1 MKKNFLFVA
10 FSAAVL
16 LVSCTEK
23 IPIGVLGGSGEA
35 IIDTNYAA
43 PVESKDTR
51 KMLVEEA
58 TGVQC
63 SNCPDG
69 AKVLK
74 QAEEAHPGRVIIV
87 GLHAGNLTSPIRNE
101 SQYDFRTDY
110 AKQLMTTYFGGDI
123 NKPAAA
129 FDRTTQQGGS
139 ASPYFVE
146 SRNTWLN
153 IVNQRIAVASM
164 LNLDVTSKYN
174 ADSNDFII
182 TVKGAY
188 TASTSKKQ
196 NLTIMIIEDSIV
208 DAQDDADGSVIK
220 EYTHMHVLRDMITSY
235 TGNPIL
241 SDLSSIEAGRVFIKS
256 FRYKIPPRDPEK
268 GPEWKVENL
277 NVIAFIHND
286 EGADK
291 EVQQAEEIKLK

>member
-23 IPIGVLGGSGEA
+23 IPIGIGGSGQS
-35 IIDTNYAA
+35 IIDTNYSA
-43 PVESKDTR
+43 PVESKDAR
-51 KMLVEEA
+51 KVLVEEA
-58 TGVQC
+58 TGVKC
-63 SNCPDG
+63 PNCPAG
-69 AKVLK
+69 AEILK
-74 QAEEAHPGRVIIV
+74 QAKEANPGRVIVV
-87 GLHAGNLTSPIRNE
+87 GLHGGSLTSPIQGE
-101 SQYDFRTDY
+101 SQYDFRTEY
-110 AKQLMTTYFGGDI
+110 ALRLIVSYFGGDP
-123 NKPAAA
+123 NKPAAV
-129 FDRTTQQGGS
+129 FDRTIQGAG
-139 ASPYFVE
+139 ATYFVDA
-146 SRNTWLN
+146 RGTWLN
-153 IVNQRIAVASM
+153 IIDQRIAVAST

-196 NLTIMIIEDSIV
+196 NLTIMITQDSIV
-208 DAQDDADGSVIK
+208 DAQDDFDGSVIK

-235 TGNPIL
+235 SGNPIL

-256 FRYKIPPRDPEK
+256 FRYKIPAGKEE
-268 GPEWKVENL
+268 EWKVDHL
-277 NVIAFIHND
+277 NVIAFVHNSD
-286 EGADK
+286 DDK